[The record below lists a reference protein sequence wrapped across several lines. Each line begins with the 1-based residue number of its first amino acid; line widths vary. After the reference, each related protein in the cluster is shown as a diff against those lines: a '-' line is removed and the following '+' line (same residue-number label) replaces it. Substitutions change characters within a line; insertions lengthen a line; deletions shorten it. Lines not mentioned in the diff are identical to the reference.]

1 MRIPFLL
8 LPALLPLLTAG
19 APGPESTP
27 TAPDKEL
34 ASMLAAYEA
43 TELGR
48 VEAYEAFRPRFEA
61 FASAHRGTEPEVR
74 ATLWLVQNSWWLR
87 SDGKMEST
95 SLPLAK
101 GLLKRHAESPQLGLI
116 VEYQYVF
123 AKSAKAPL
131 FEELYDTTPHRDVK
145 AAAQFGLARLGPA
158 RLEGGQP
165 NPHFALLVD
174 DFAEVPWRAT
184 TFGAIADAYLN
195 PLSPD
200 DLAVGN
206 PAPEIIGVDET
217 GAPMKLSDFRGRV
230 VLLDFWG
237 DW

>member
-8 LPALLPLLTAG
+8 TSALLPLLTAG
-19 APGPESTP
+19 ALGQESTP
-27 TAPDKEL
+27 TTPDREL
-34 ASMLAAYEA
+34 ASMLATYEA

-48 VEAYEAFRPRFEA
+48 IEAYQAFRPRFEA
-61 FASAHRGTEPEVR
+61 FAEVHRGTESEAR
-74 ATLWLVQNSWWLR
+74 ATLWLVQNSWWLK
-87 SDGKMEST
+87 SDGTMEST

-101 GLLKRHAESPQLGLI
+101 DLLERHPESRQLGLL

-123 AKSAKAPL
+123 AKKAKAPL
-131 FEELYDTTPHRDVK
+131 FEELYESTPHREVR

-158 RLEGGQP
+158 RLEGGQA
-165 NPHFALLVD
+165 NPHFAMLVE
-174 DFAEVPWRAT
+174 DFAAVPWRAT

-200 DLAVGN
+200 DLDVGK

-217 GAPMKLSDFRGRV
+217 GAPMRLSDFKGRV

>member
-8 LPALLPLLTAG
+8 AVALLPLLTAG
-19 APGPESTP
+19 ALGQESTP
-27 TAPDKEL
+27 TTPDGDL
-34 ASMLAAYEA
+34 ATMLAAYDA
-43 TELGR
+43 TDLGR
-48 VEAYEAFRPRFEA
+48 VEAYRAFKPRFEA
-61 FASAHRGTEPEVR
+61 FVETHRGTESEVR
-74 ATLWLVQNSWWLR
+74 ATFWLVQNTWWLR

-101 GLLKRHAESPQLGLI
+101 DLLKRHPTSPQLGLL

-123 AKSAKAPL
+123 AKKAKAPL
-131 FEELYDTTPHRDVK
+131 FERLFDTTPHKAVK

-158 RLEGGQP
+158 RLEDGQP
-165 NPHFALLVD
+165 NPHFALLVK

-195 PLSPD
+195 PLSPA
-200 DLAVGN
+200 DLAVGM
-206 PAPEIIGVDET
+206 PAPEIIGIDET
-217 GAPMKLSDFRGRV
+217 GAPMKLSDFKGRV